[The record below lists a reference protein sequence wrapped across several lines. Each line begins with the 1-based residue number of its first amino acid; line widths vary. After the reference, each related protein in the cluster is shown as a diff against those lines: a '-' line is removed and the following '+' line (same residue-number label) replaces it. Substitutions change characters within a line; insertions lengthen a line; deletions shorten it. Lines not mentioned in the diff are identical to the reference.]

1 MEQASEHKV
10 ERLQAR
16 LTPDQ
21 KALIAHAAEIEGRSL
36 TDFVVSTATQT
47 AKKVIEDQS
56 ILRLS
61 VADQKTFAD
70 ALSQTPEV
78 GGALARALDRHAQR
92 FPDEA

>member
-1 MEQASEHKV
+1 MEQISENKV

-36 TDFVVSTATQT
+36 TDFVVSAAAQT
-47 AKKVIEDQS
+47 AKQVIEDTG

-61 VADQKTFAD
+61 LADQQRFAD
-70 ALSQTPEV
+70 ALSEPPEID
-78 GGALARALDRHAQR
+78 GALARALDRHAQR
-92 FPDEA
+92 FDD